1 MSGYEI
7 RLMLYSNIETSR
19 TVQIPKS
26 INFKQL
32 HMLIQKI
39 FGFKDYHNYE
49 FQIPNVNPGDEYF
62 DLNNLKR
69 TIGYED
75 TENVIISEV
84 FDESHIAFYTYDFGD
99 NWEIVVHKQKD
110 INYKNKTALITDYT
124 GKYNPIDDMGGIFV
138 FEEIV
143 EAANEGDDEDLIY
156 ILDDYGLTKGDLT
169 KMDFEMKY
177 NVGSRL
183 RI

>member
-49 FQIPNVNPGDEYF
+49 FQIPREIPGEDAV
-62 DLNNLKR
+62 DLNSIKR

-75 TENVIISEV
+75 TQSVIISEV
-84 FDESHIAFYTYDFGD
+84 FDEDEVVLYVYDFGD

-110 INYKNKTALITDYT
+110 IDYTNKTALITDYK
-124 GKYNPIDDMGGIFV
+124 GKYNPLEDMGGIFV

-143 EAANEGDDEDLIY
+143 EAIEENENLKYVLDEY
-156 ILDDYGLTKGDLT
+156 CLTKGDLA
-169 KMDFEMKY
+169 KMDFERKY
-177 NVGSRL
+177 KVGSRL